1 MVLIILQ
8 MRDFFNLRAV
18 RAKAKDSLRVM
29 RDAAAS
35 YNQAAIRG
43 RLRRLRQQIGV
54 AAKQAKAVARG
65 ASVHPVCREEVPC

>member
-29 RDAAAS
+29 RGAAVS
-35 YNQAAIRG
+35 YNQEAIRG
-43 RLRRLRQQIGV
+43 RLRRLR
-54 AAKQAKAVARG
+54 
-65 ASVHPVCREEVPC
+65 